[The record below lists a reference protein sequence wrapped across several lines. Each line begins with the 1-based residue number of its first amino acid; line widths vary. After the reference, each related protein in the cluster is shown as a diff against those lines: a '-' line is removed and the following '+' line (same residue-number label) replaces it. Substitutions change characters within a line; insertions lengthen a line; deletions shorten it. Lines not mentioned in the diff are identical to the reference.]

1 MYIYFVSCILLAS
14 CTFEPWEPF
23 QSCLQEMYTSKVS
36 TTKDKAMGKL
46 LFTKKFNLTE
56 EEFKQG
62 LLDEEF
68 YAVEGPDGKTKY
80 SWNVSEH
87 AVSHGS
93 KTAQTLEKSKELTDQ
108 QAKVE
113 DAAFSCWSFGVFSI
127 ASSSA
132 SKAITNEFCW
142 PWKMPRC
149 PSMISSGKRR
159 RNSCR
164 V

>member
-1 MYIYFVSCILLAS
+1 
-14 CTFEPWEPF
+14 
-23 QSCLQEMYTSKVS
+23 
-36 TTKDKAMGKL
+36 MGKL
-46 LFTKKFNLTE
+46 LFTKKFNLSE

-62 LLDEEF
+62 LPDEEF
-68 YAVEGPDGKTKY
+68 YAVEGPDGRTKY

-93 KTAQTLEKSKELTDQ
+93 TTAQRLEKSKELTDQ

-127 ASSSA
+127 ASSTPPRPLPKS
-132 SKAITNEFCW
+132 FCW